1 MASRQGIGERL
12 AEAAFARVSG
22 GPGRRLL
29 LAFLGTR
36 PGGWALA
43 LAHRVLPARQPIGV
57 LAVVLDGEGRVLLL
71 DHVTRPEH
79 ALGLPGGWL
88 ARAERPEDGLRREL
102 HEETGL
108 QVTDAHYLLSAPHA
122 HGAGRPYGLTLVFH
136 ATIASD
142 ALAETSAEIRH
153 ASWLPVAEALT
164 HLRDFEA
171 AAVRLAAGA
180 ER

>member
-57 LAVVLDGEGRVLLL
+57 LA
-71 DHVTRPEH
+71 
-79 ALGLPGGWL
+79 
-88 ARAERPEDGLRREL
+88 
-102 HEETGL
+102 
-108 QVTDAHYLLSAPHA
+108 
-122 HGAGRPYGLTLVFH
+122 GRPYGLTLVFH